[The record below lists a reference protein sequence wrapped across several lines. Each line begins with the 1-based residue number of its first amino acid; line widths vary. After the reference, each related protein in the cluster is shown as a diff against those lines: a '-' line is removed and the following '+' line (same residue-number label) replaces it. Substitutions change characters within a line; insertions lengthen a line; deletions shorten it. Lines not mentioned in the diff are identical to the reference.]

1 MNDYIY
7 PPSDVEDCVNN
18 KKLQNEIEL
27 PEELKVNESNQCE
40 NCKGANLKWYRFVS
54 PKETWQMLCGRD
66 AWLLMCP
73 KCKKQYQED
82 IRIMN

>member
-7 PPSDVEDCVNN
+7 PPSDVEDCINN
-18 KKLQNEIEL
+18 KKLQNEIRL
-27 PEELKVNESNQCE
+27 PDNLRISEDKECS
-40 NCKGANLKWYRFVS
+40 NCKGVKLKWYRFVS

-66 AWLLMCP
+66 CWLLVCP

>member
-7 PPSDVEDCVNN
+7 PPSDVEDCINN
-18 KKLQNEIEL
+18 KKLQNEIKL
-27 PEELKVNESNQCE
+27 PDNLRMSEDEACP
-40 NCKGANLKWYRFVS
+40 NCKNVKLKWYRFVS

-66 AWLLMCP
+66 SWLLVCP
-73 KCKKQYQED
+73 NCKKQNREE